1 MEEERRRKSK
11 ILAIIVFVGKRDG
24 RKEEELSVRP
34 GPGIAYGDG
43 AVRS

>member
-1 MEEERRRKSK
+1 MEGERERSK

-24 RKEEELSVRP
+24 RKEELSVRP
-34 GPGIAYGDG
+34 SGPGIAYGDG